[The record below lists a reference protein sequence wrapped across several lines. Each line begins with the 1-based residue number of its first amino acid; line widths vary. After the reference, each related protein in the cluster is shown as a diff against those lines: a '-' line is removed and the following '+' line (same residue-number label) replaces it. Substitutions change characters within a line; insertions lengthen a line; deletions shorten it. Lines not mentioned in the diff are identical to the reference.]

1 MPESPRPASRLSWQL
16 ALVGLAA
23 VLVYLPALRGGFIWN
38 DPDYVTRGELQSLPG
53 LWRIWTEVG
62 ATEQY
67 YPLLHTFFW
76 LQHRLWGDAPFGYHL
91 VNVLLHAGC
100 AVQIGRA
107 HV

>member
-76 LQHRLWGDAPFGYHL
+76 LQH
-91 VNVLLHAGC
+91 
-100 AVQIGRA
+100 QIGRA